1 MTTSSGRAYQVAQRA
16 ASSFWADGSLLH
28 FAFVPKL
35 GQPGRQY
42 LGKGMMTSATT
53 IDNVHD
59 ASRCRT
65 GGVPPLW
72 DADLLGAQLCATLK
86 CLAGRIEIARSIG
99 RGHRGALAIEVN
111 PDWKVIGTSRV
122 GGVGEVGIP
131 FARMQTENANIFEV
145 FCTGGSPPRA
155 YDADV
160 R

>member
-1 MTTSSGRAYQVAQRA
+1 MSTMLPGAEPGVCPHCGTPT
-16 ASSFWADGSLLH
+16 FW
-28 FAFVPKL
+28 
-35 GQPGRQY
+35 
-42 LGKGMMTSATT
+42 
-53 IDNVHD
+53 
-59 ASRCRT
+59 
-65 GGVPPLW
+65 
-72 DADLLGAQLCATLK
+72 GAQLCATLK
-86 CLAGRIEIARSIG
+86 CRAGRIEIARSIG